1 MVFLYMH
8 SHLQMSQARIQ
19 SRSVTA
25 FKVERGIGTVGS
37 GVSVC
42 HFIFALQILFWIK
55 SKPKRDVFS
64 NYEMDVVKITPE
76 QLVSLKW
83 VTDGRNLAIAILQ
96 NLVEKIVRSALSI
109 PWVHSCRCGEN
120 NFWSL
125 ISENF
130 YFVTPVIFFVCELNM
145 IFWFRLAPRL

>member
-19 SRSVTA
+19 SRRATA
-25 FKVERGIGTVGS
+25 FKVERGIGMVGS

-96 NLVEKIVRSALSI
+96 NLVEKNCTICLINSLSAFLQM
-109 PWVHSCRCGEN
+109 WGKQL
-120 NFWSL
+120 L
-125 ISENF
+125 ISHIWQFLFCYSSN
-130 YFVTPVIFFVCELNM
+130 IFCVWIKYDFL
-145 IFWFRLAPRL
+145 I